1 MSKESGLLEILA
13 LLDTLSFSE
22 GFAVRVMGQ
31 QSYADAHQSATTSES
46 NIIKVVINPNR
57 EINNIQDRVWRLD
70 LLQLKHQMEGGRL

>member
-1 MSKESGLLEILA
+1 MSKESGLLEILV

-31 QSYADAHQSATTSES
+31 QSYADAHQSATTSEF
-46 NIIKVVINPNR
+46 NIIEVVINPNR

-70 LLQLKHQMEGGRL
+70 L

>member
-1 MSKESGLLEILA
+1 
-13 LLDTLSFSE
+13 
-22 GFAVRVMGQ
+22 MGQ

-70 LLQLKHQMEGGRL
+70 L